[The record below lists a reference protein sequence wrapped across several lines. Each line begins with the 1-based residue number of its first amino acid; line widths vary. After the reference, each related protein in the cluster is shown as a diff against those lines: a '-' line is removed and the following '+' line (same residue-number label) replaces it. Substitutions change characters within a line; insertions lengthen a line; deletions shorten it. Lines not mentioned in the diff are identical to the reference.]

1 MRILIDTANTKQIK
15 EMYDA
20 GVICG
25 ATTNPTLIAKEGR
38 EFEETL
44 QEIIRIF
51 SDDPDTLIFAEAV
64 SLESDKI
71 IAEAREL
78 AAKSP
83 NIVVKIPMC
92 REGIKAVHALS
103 KEGIRTAVTL
113 VFTPIQALL
122 AANAGAAFVAPFVG
136 RLDDI
141 CAEGVGVVREICEIF
156 RIQNCK
162 TEVLCASLKQP
173 YHVEQVAKAGAGYAT
188 IPYGPLKMSFE
199 HPLSAQGIEMFMADW
214 DKLQKEIA
222 AK

>member
-1 MRILIDTANTKQIK
+1 MRILIDTANIKQIK

-25 ATTNPTLIAKEGR
+25 ATTNPTLIAREGKK
-38 EFEETL
+38 FDETL
-44 QEIIRIF
+44 QEILSIF
-51 SDDPDTLIFAEAV
+51 AGDEDTLVFAEAV
-64 SLESDKI
+64 SLECDKI
-71 IAEAREL
+71 VEEARAL
-78 AAKSP
+78 AKKSP

-92 REGIKAVHALS
+92 REGIEAVHVLS

-141 CAEGVGVVREICEIF
+141 CANGLDTVRDICEIF
-156 RIQNCK
+156 RVQGCS
-162 TEVLCASLKQP
+162 TQVLCASLKQP
-173 YHVEQVAKAGAGYAT
+173 YHVEEVARAGAGYAT
-188 IPYGPLKMSFE
+188 IPYSALKMCFE
-199 HPLSAQGIEMFMADW
+199 HPLSAQGIDMFMADW

-222 AK
+222 NK